1 MFTNKRNKI
10 LYWIGVALFFI
21 GTLDP
26 MEGSVVIA
34 AGSLLISASCFLE
47 KVKYWKLFLGAFVSI
62 LSGVFFLF
70 FLSSLGGF
78 GGNSK
83 LSWHWGLAI
92 LPYPIGWLMT
102 IVLIMLRKRPKQIN

>member
-1 MFTNKRNKI
+1 MFAIKRNKI

-34 AGSLLISASCFLE
+34 DGSLLISVSCFFE
-47 KVKYWKLFLGAFVSI
+47 KIKYWKLFLSSCISI
-62 LSGVFFLF
+62 FIGVFFLF

-78 GGNSK
+78 GGDSY
-83 LSWHWGLAI
+83 LSW
-92 LPYPIGWLMT
+92 Y
-102 IVLIMLRKRPKQIN
+102 